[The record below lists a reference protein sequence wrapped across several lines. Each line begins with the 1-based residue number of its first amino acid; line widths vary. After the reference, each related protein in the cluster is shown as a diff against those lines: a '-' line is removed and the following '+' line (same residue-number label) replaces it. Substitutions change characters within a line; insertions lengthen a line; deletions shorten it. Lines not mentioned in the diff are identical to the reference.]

1 MKNNK
6 SKELMQ
12 KFSIFFVLLVLIIV
26 SSVMNPNFLSH
37 RNITNIAVQLAVA
50 TILAYGEMVLIVSG
64 LLDLSSGAV
73 LALSGV
79 LSVSAYKAT
88 GSMAVAF
95 AVSIGVAVIF
105 NMINA
110 LFVANFALPAFI
122 VTLATQMAAR
132 GLALLYTSG
141 QNILQIGKYAVV
153 GQGKIG
159 PVPIPVIFTVLATII
174 ISYIMNQTRLGRS
187 FYAIGGNEEA
197 SIASGINVVKSKY
210 MAFLING
217 VLVGIAGVLFMARV
231 NAGLPNGAVGYEM
244 EGLTAAIVGGT
255 SFSGGVGT
263 TSGSLIGSF
272 IIGCLNNIMNLQG
285 VDSYIQQVVK
295 GIIIVAAVLYDI
307 NFKNKKSPKVI
318 LQKKDEK
325 KEPVYCTRCKQKL
338 KDEIKTSKRTFTA
351 QEYFDKFGGL
361 CPDCATADYAA
372 RKNKGEGE

>member
-1 MKNNK
+1 MKT
-6 SKELMQ
+6 SKTSQLMQ
-12 KFSIFFVLLVLIIV
+12 KYSIFFVLLVMILA
-26 SSVMNPNFLSH
+26 STMMNPNFLSQQ
-37 RNITNIAVQLAVA
+37 NITNIAVQLAVA

-73 LALSGV
+73 LALAGV
-79 LSVSAYKAT
+79 LSVSCYKAT
-88 GSMAVAF
+88 GNMVLAF
-95 AVSIGVAVIF
+95 AVSIGVAVAF

-110 LFVANFALPAFI
+110 LFVANFAMPAFI

-141 QNILQIGKYAVV
+141 QNILQLGDYAIV

-159 PVPIPVIFTVLATII
+159 GVLPIPVIFMIIATVVIA
-174 ISYIMNQTRLGRS
+174 YIMNQTALGRS

-197 SIASGINVVKSKY
+197 ANASGINVIKSKY

-263 TSGSLIGSF
+263 VSGTLIGSF

-295 GIIIVAAVLYDI
+295 GAIIVAAVLYDI
-307 NFKNKKSPKVI
+307 RFKNKKAPKVI
-318 LQKKDEK
+318 LQKKDEDK
-325 KEPVYCTRCKQKL
+325 KE
-338 KDEIKTSKRTFTA
+338 ETA
-351 QEYFDKFGGL
+351 AK
-361 CPDCATADYAA
+361 A
-372 RKNKGEGE
+372 

>member
-307 NFKNKKSPKVI
+307 NFKNKKIAQGYPA
-318 LQKKDEK
+318 EEGR
-325 KEPVYCTRCKQKL
+325 KEGAC
-338 KDEIKTSKRTFTA
+338 
-351 QEYFDKFGGL
+351 G
-361 CPDCATADYAA
+361 
-372 RKNKGEGE
+372 KGITQ